1 MLSFYDVV
9 VLGAGPAGLA
19 AAIGAHDEGAS
30 TLLVEREERMG
41 GILKQCI
48 HDGFGLLNFGER
60 MTGPEY
66 AERYLKEFF
75 ARNIDSVS
83 NAFVD
88 FAEKTPEGLNLSM
101 RTAKGM
107 EHVSCKALVL
117 ACGCRER
124 TSKQVFIHGDR
135 PAGVFTAG
143 AAQYYVNIM
152 GYLPTKRCVIL
163 GSGDIGLIMARRL
176 TLEGANVLGVY
187 EVKSEPSGLAR
198 NIAQCLD
205 DFNIPLHLSTTVT
218 KVIGQKRVEA
228 VEVCKVDKNMQPILD
243 TAQTIECDAL
253 ILSVGLIPENE
264 VAQSLGVEI
273 DPATKGPIVDQS
285 FMTSVDGVFC
295 CGNALHVHDLVDHVS
310 RGGLVAGKSAAQYE
324 RGRERKLIPIT
335 YRKDDF
341 LYVVPQQFNKNA
353 VHEMELCFRSRE
365 SKTGTTVSLN
375 ANGALIKKKKYARLV
390 PAEMECIA
398 VSMPEGTT
406 QIETRMEGEL

>member
-1 MLSFYDVV
+1 MLNFYDVI

-19 AAIGAHDEGAS
+19 AAIGAHDAGAK
-30 TLLVEREERMG
+30 TLIVEREERMG

-66 AERYLKEFF
+66 AGRYLKEFYARRIDCVLSAF
-75 ARNIDSVS
+75 ADSVQ
-83 NAFVD
+83 
-88 FAEKTPEGLNLSM
+88 KTPEGFSLSL
-101 RTAKGM
+101 RTAEGM
-107 EHVSCKALVL
+107 ERVSCAALVL

-124 TSKQVFIHGDR
+124 TSRQVFIHGDR

-143 AAQYYVNIM
+143 AAQYYVNVM

-176 TLEGANVLGVY
+176 TLEGARVLGVY

-205 DFNIPLHLSTTVT
+205 DFSIPLHLSTTVT
-218 KVIGQKRVEA
+218 KVFGQKRVEA
-228 VEVCKVDKNMQPILD
+228 VEVCKVDENMQPIAE
-243 TAQTIECDAL
+243 TAQRIECDAL

-264 VAQSLGVEI
+264 VAESLGVEI
-273 DPATKGPIVDQS
+273 DPATKGPWVDQS

-310 RGGLVAGKSAAQYE
+310 RGALAAGKCAARYE
-324 RGRERKLIPIT
+324 RWRERKLLPVACE
-335 YRKDDF
+335 KGDF
-341 LYVVPQQFNKNA
+341 LYVAPQRFDANA
-353 VHEMELCFRSRE
+353 GREMDVCFRSRE
-365 SKTGTTVSLN
+365 TKKGAAVSIS
-375 ANGALIKKKKYARLV
+375 ADGALIKRKSYARLA
-390 PAEMECIA
+390 PAEMECLA
-398 VSMPEGTT
+398 VSVPESAAR
-406 QIETRMEGEL
+406 IEVKMEGEL

>member
-1 MLSFYDVV
+1 MLNFYDVI

-19 AAIGAHDEGAS
+19 AAIGAHDEGAK

-66 AERYLKEFF
+66 AERYLKEFL
-75 ARNIDSVS
+75 ARKIDSVS
-83 NAFVD
+83 SAFVD
-88 FAEKTPEGLNLSM
+88 LVEKTPEGFTLSM
-101 RTAKGM
+101 RTARGM
-107 EHVSCKALVL
+107 ERVTCRALVL

-124 TSKQVFIHGDR
+124 TSRQVFIHGDR

-143 AAQYYVNIM
+143 AAQYYVNVM

-218 KVIGQKRVEA
+218 KVFGQKRVEA
-228 VEVCKVDKNMQPILD
+228 VEVCKVDESMQPILD
-243 TAQTIECDAL
+243 SAQKIECDAL

-310 RGGLVAGKSAAQYE
+310 RGALTAGKSAAHYE
-324 RGRERKLIPIT
+324 CGRERKQLLIT

-341 LYVVPQQFNKNA
+341 LYVVPQRFSFNA
-353 VHEMELCFRSRE
+353 GREMELCFRSRE
-365 SKTGTTVSLN
+365 SKIDATVSLN
-375 ANGALIKKKKYARLV
+375 ADGASIKKKKYARLT
-390 PAEMECIA
+390 PAEMECLT
-398 VSMPEGTT
+398 VNVPEGVT
-406 QIETRMEGEL
+406 QIETKMEGEP